1 GDHNGNVIESRPW
14 PTPISES
21 DVSAAAPTW
30 RCGIRRPAWRGRPTS
45 SGSARAAAAISGRR
59 TRRLRA
65 KRSSPLNRRPD
76 MITSLAF
83 LTPRFELDD
92 DLDDEPE
99 DDDDDFDED
108 DEEGGDEEGEDEDTE
123 TWQVAGVAR

>member
-1 GDHNGNVIESRPW
+1 
-14 PTPISES
+14 
-21 DVSAAAPTW
+21 
-30 RCGIRRPAWRGRPTS
+30 
-45 SGSARAAAAISGRR
+45 
-59 TRRLRA
+59 
-65 KRSSPLNRRPD
+65 

-108 DEEGGDEEGEDEDTE
+108 DEEGDDEEGEDEDTE
-123 TWQVAGVAR
+123 TWQVAGVARYR